1 MPEKQLC
8 ELTVITVGYHR
19 RFIIFVFFHCFFEFS
34 KKLFFWWKNK
44 VTKKLAR
51 VITILVIHK
60 SITAAETIVTVD
72 FCSCMLAP
80 PLILTSFAR

>member
-19 RFIIFVFFHCFFEFS
+19 RFIIFVFFTVFLFS

-60 SITAAETIVTVD
+60 SITAAETIVLD
-72 FCSCMLAP
+72 
-80 PLILTSFAR
+80 